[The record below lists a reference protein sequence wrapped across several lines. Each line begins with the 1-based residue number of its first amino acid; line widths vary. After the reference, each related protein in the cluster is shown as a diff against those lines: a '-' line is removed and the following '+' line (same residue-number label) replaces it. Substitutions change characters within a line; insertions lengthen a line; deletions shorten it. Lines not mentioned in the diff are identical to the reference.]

1 MNHQESR
8 WQAALEAGA
17 FGVWDLDPGLEIVH
31 YSPQWKARLGFPG
44 IDDAD
49 STSFWRCRVHPEDL
63 APMMTALRA
72 HLDGFTPT
80 YEMRFRLRSTGGGYR
95 QVLSR
100 GRVAARDHRGH
111 ATRMVGTMLDLCD
124 RPGLPAPI
132 SPLAEGAFRMRPPAV
147 SGVPLHRLLGVG
159 GGIDVG
165 TRGQAALVGADA
177 PATDAAAD
185 ERGPLLALMEDLLDL
200 AVRRTA

>member
-1 MNHQESR
+1 MTSQECR
-8 WQAALEAGA
+8 WQTALDSGA
-17 FGVWDLDPGLEIVH
+17 FGVWDLDPGLEMVH

-63 APMMTALRA
+63 KPMMDALRE

-100 GRVAARDHRGH
+100 GRVAARDHRGT

-124 RPGLPAPI
+124 RPGLLPVALP
-132 SPLAEGAFRMRPPAV
+132 SPVVDGAFWRPPSSPA
-147 SGVPLHRLLGVG
+147 GVPLHRMLGVG
-159 GGIDVG
+159 RAS
-165 TRGQAALVGADA
+165 TRAA
-177 PATDAAAD
+177 PAFAAGDASD
-185 ERGPLLALMEDLLDL
+185 ERGPMLALMEDLLDL
-200 AVRRTA
+200 AVRRCA